1 MTENFNRMMKK
12 TVPLLLALVLLLFG
26 CAKETGAPDA
36 QSWHDIPFEEGQLYA
51 LAYLGYQTPEKLDD
65 YAARYLYDAALP
77 THYLSGGD
85 YYLVIPRDGASTV
98 RLYQNDMET
107 GSSVLFYEQPNGQP
121 FVVQCNV
128 SDIFPDLT
136 VELTCGEERARFSPF
151 ISLENGEVQPVER
164 GLLLGE

>member
-1 MTENFNRMMKK
+1 MNINRNIKK
-12 TVPLLLALVLLLFG
+12 TAVLLAAIALLLCG
-26 CAKETGAPDA
+26 CAKETGTSDA
-36 QSWHDIPFEEGQLYA
+36 KSWHDIPFEEGQLYA

-65 YAARYLYDAALP
+65 YCAKYLNNAALP

-85 YYLVIPRDGASTV
+85 YYLVIPRDDACTI
-98 RLYQNDMET
+98 RLYQNNMET
-107 GSSVLFYEQPNGQP
+107 AGSVLFYGQPNGQP

-136 VELTCGEERARFSPF
+136 VEIVSGEESVRFSPF